1 MRTFKTSG
9 ATKLLQ
15 LEVSTLRER
24 DGYHRKK
31 LHEAEEEAR
40 AIRAAGERRLSEAE
54 AQRGREVELHEKRIV
69 KLMNVLEALTVAGD
83 AKSDVRV
90 LAEKTNRVREVRELL
105 DEEKLLVRAF
115 QKRSREASAGENEA
129 EREAYRRKV
138 AELEAEAKMLKTF
151 AETQVEEG
159 RQAHVRE
166 SEIVNRRVAELEEQ
180 QKQTVRAWEGRL
192 AEAHGR
198 RTAEVADRD
207 RALLESEEELRLE
220 LAEARGQAAQ
230 AEEQF
235 ELLAAKQ
242 GGRSAVRD
250 LEMIRGL
257 EAELQAVR
265 EKAAVSEGR
274 AVAAERAAN
283 AAERAASAL
292 HQATAAEHA
301 TMKGQL
307 AQLKDHGQSV
317 RMELITRLTK
327 GNSRQLMR
335 HTLSQWITLV
345 SLSRREA
352 AEKLRLEQLKLKGS
366 LDEQGRGRAE
376 EGRKAEEGRIRQRR
390 KTSELEIS
398 HGAARAEL
406 EARLDEQH
414 AALEAAQQQLRTQ
427 AEDGAAAAAAALKR
441 SAQIELE
448 MVGEMASA
456 SSTAVRELQAEG
468 EELRRRFI
476 SEAKERHALVAK
488 QGQVQKRAAG
498 KLAMRLGV
506 KQLHV
511 VFHAWCVV
519 WRDSDATRKQEGLAA
534 EVARCR
540 EEMLGLESSK
550 DKMARRI
557 LQKILLGVVSRC
569 FTGWAKMLREAK
581 QEAKLGELRAEVE
594 DVEKLRLTAE
604 QQDELKK
611 EKMARRLLGNKLLK
625 TTATIFGA
633 WRSDTLEMR
642 QAKVVERLEEL
653 AMQQELAADEHKERM
668 AKKIGIKIRMAAVQR
683 CLTAWRDDVR
693 EEKRRRLG
701 EQMEQAQAELMGGRI
716 AEEERKAEDGR
727 IRQRRK
733 TSELEI
739 SHGAAQSAAAA
750 AAAKADEVK
759 ERMSRFMI
767 RMTGRQQL
775 HQVCPAPPPKACP
788 CPLAIALAP
797 LTPHPSPRTPRPVP
811 LTLTPRAPPSTLRTP
826 DLHRLAQRGGLCA
839 REGQ

>member
-105 DEEKLLVRAF
+105 DEEKQLVRAF
-115 QKRSREASAGENEA
+115 QKRSREAAASENEA

-166 SEIVNRRVAELEEQ
+166 TEIVNRRVAELEEQ

-242 GGRSAVRD
+242 GGRSAARD

-274 AVAAERAAN
+274 AVAAERAAK
-283 AAERAASAL
+283 AL
-292 HQATAAEHA
+292 HEATAAEHA

-317 RMELITRLTK
+317 RQELIARLTK
-327 GNSRQLMR
+327 GNSRQLLR

-352 AEKLRLEQLKLKGS
+352 AAKLKGS
-366 LDEQGRGRAE
+366 LDEQGRRLDEQGRRFDEQGRGQVE
-376 EGRKAEEGRIRQRR
+376 EKKRQRR

-406 EARLDEQH
+406 EARLDEQQ
-414 AALEAAQQQLRTQ
+414 AALDAAQQQLRAQ

-448 MVGEMASA
+448 MVGEMAAA
-456 SSTAVRELQAEG
+456 SSTAVRELQVEG

-511 VFHAWCVV
+511 VFRAWCVV

-581 QEAKLGELRAEVE
+581 QEAKLGALRAEVE
-594 DVEKLRLTAE
+594 DVEKQRLTAE
-604 QQDELKK
+604 QQDALKK
-611 EKMARRLLGNKLLK
+611 EKMARRLLGNKLAK
-625 TTATIFGA
+625 TMATIFGA
-633 WRSDTLEMR
+633 WRSDTLEAR
-642 QAKVVERLEEL
+642 QAKVTERLEEL
-653 AMQQELAADEHKERM
+653 AMQQDLAADAHKERM
-668 AKKIGIKIRMAAVQR
+668 AKKIGIKIRMAVVQR
-683 CLTAWRDDVR
+683 CLAAWRDDVR
-693 EEKRRRLG
+693 NEKRQRLG
-701 EQMEQAQAELMGGRI
+701 EQMERAQAELVGGRI
-716 AEEERKAEDGR
+716 AEEEKR
-727 IRQRRK
+727 I
-733 TSELEI
+733 
-739 SHGAAQSAAAA
+739 AAGD
-750 AAAKADEVK
+750 KADEVK

-775 HQVCPAPPPKACP
+775 HQVFG
-788 CPLAIALAP
+788 LGFG
-797 LTPHPSPRTPRPVP
+797 
-811 LTLTPRAPPSTLRTP
+811 LR
-826 DLHRLAQRGGLCA
+826 LGLGLGLRLGLGG
-839 REGQ
+839 

>member
-105 DEEKLLVRAF
+105 DEEKQLVRTF
-115 QKRSREASAGENEA
+115 QKRSREAAASENEA

-159 RQAHVRE
+159 RQAHARE
-166 SEIVNRRVAELEEQ
+166 TEIVNRRVAELEEQ

-198 RTAEVADRD
+198 RTAEVAERD
-207 RALLESEEELRLE
+207 QALLESEEELRLE
-220 LAEARGQAAQ
+220 LAEARGLAAQ

-235 ELLAAKQ
+235 ELLSAKQ
-242 GGRSAVRD
+242 GGRSAARD

-257 EAELQAVR
+257 ESELQAVR

-274 AVAAERAAN
+274 AVAAERAA
-283 AAERAASAL
+283 SAL
-292 HQATAAEHA
+292 HEATAAEHA

-307 AQLKDHGQSV
+307 AQLKDHGQLV

-327 GNSRQLMR
+327 GSSRQLLR
-335 HTLSQWITLV
+335 HTLTQWITLV
-345 SLSRREA
+345 SLSRRERA
-352 AEKLRLEQLKLKGS
+352 AKLKSS
-366 LDEQGRGRAE
+366 LDEQGRGQVE
-376 EGRKAEEGRIRQRR
+376 EKKRQRR
-390 KTSELEIS
+390 KTSELEVS

-406 EARLDEQH
+406 EARLDEQQV
-414 AALEAAQQQLRTQ
+414 ALDAAQQLLRTQ

-448 MVGEMASA
+448 MVGEMAAA
-456 SSTAVRELQAEG
+456 SSMAVRELQAEG

-476 SEAKERHALVAK
+476 SEAKERHEIVAK
-488 QGQVQKRAAG
+488 QERAQKRAAG

-511 VFHAWCVV
+511 VFRAWCVV

-557 LQKILLGVVSRC
+557 LQKILLGVVTRC
-569 FTGWAKMLREAK
+569 FAGWVKMLHEAK
-581 QEAKLGELRAEVE
+581 QEAKLGALRAEVE
-594 DVEKLRLTAE
+594 EVEKQRLTAE

-611 EKMARRLLGNKLLK
+611 ERMARRLLGNKLAK
-625 TTATIFGA
+625 TMATVFGA
-633 WRSDTLEMR
+633 WRSDPLETR
-642 QAKVVERLEEL
+642 QAKVTERLEEL
-653 AMQQELAADEHKERM
+653 AMQQDLAADAHKERM
-668 AKKIGIKIRMAAVQR
+668 AKKIGIKIRMAVVQR

-693 EEKRRRLG
+693 DEKRQRLS
-701 EQMEQAQAELMGGRI
+701 EQMERAQAELLGGRI
-716 AEEERKAEDGR
+716 AEEEKRV
-727 IRQRRK
+727 
-733 TSELEI
+733 
-739 SHGAAQSAAAA
+739 AAGQ
-750 AAAKADEVK
+750 KADEVK

-775 HQVCPAPPPKACP
+775 HQVCPA
-788 CPLAIALAP
+788 
-797 LTPHPSPRTPRPVP
+797 T
-811 LTLTPRAPPSTLRTP
+811 
-826 DLHRLAQRGGLCA
+826 
-839 REGQ
+839 GQG

>member
-105 DEEKLLVRAF
+105 DEEKQLVRTF
-115 QKRSREASAGENEA
+115 QKRSREAAASENEA

-159 RQAHVRE
+159 RQAHARE
-166 SEIVNRRVAELEEQ
+166 TEIVNRRVAELEEQ

-198 RTAEVADRD
+198 RTAEVAERD
-207 RALLESEEELRLE
+207 QALLESEEELRLE
-220 LAEARGQAAQ
+220 LAEARGLAAQ

-235 ELLAAKQ
+235 ELLSAKQ
-242 GGRSAVRD
+242 GGRSAARD

-257 EAELQAVR
+257 ESELQAVR

-274 AVAAERAAN
+274 AVAAERAA
-283 AAERAASAL
+283 SAL
-292 HQATAAEHA
+292 HEATAAEHA

-307 AQLKDHGQSV
+307 AQLKDHGQLV

-327 GNSRQLMR
+327 GSSRQLLR
-335 HTLSQWITLV
+335 HTLTQWITLV
-345 SLSRREA
+345 SLSRRERA
-352 AEKLRLEQLKLKGS
+352 AKLKSS
-366 LDEQGRGRAE
+366 LDEQGRGQVE
-376 EGRKAEEGRIRQRR
+376 EKKRQRR
-390 KTSELEIS
+390 KTSELEVS

-406 EARLDEQH
+406 EARLDEQQV
-414 AALEAAQQQLRTQ
+414 ALDAAQQLLRTQ

-448 MVGEMASA
+448 MVGEMAAA
-456 SSTAVRELQAEG
+456 SSMAVRELQAEG

-476 SEAKERHALVAK
+476 SEAKERHEIVAK
-488 QGQVQKRAAG
+488 QERAQKRAAG

-511 VFHAWCVV
+511 VFRAWCVV

-557 LQKILLGVVSRC
+557 LQKILLGVETRC
-569 FTGWAKMLREAK
+569 FAGWVKMLHEAK
-581 QEAKLGELRAEVE
+581 QEAKLGALRAEVE
-594 DVEKLRLTAE
+594 EVEKQRLTAE

-611 EKMARRLLGNKLLK
+611 ERMARRLLGNKLAK
-625 TTATIFGA
+625 TMATIFGA

-642 QAKVVERLEEL
+642 QAKVTERLEEL
-653 AMQQELAADEHKERM
+653 AMQQDLAADAHKERM
-668 AKKIGIKIRMAAVQR
+668 AKKIGIKIRMAVVQR

-693 EEKRRRLG
+693 DEKRQRLS
-701 EQMEQAQAELMGGRI
+701 EQMERAQAELLGGRI
-716 AEEERKAEDGR
+716 AEEEKRV
-727 IRQRRK
+727 
-733 TSELEI
+733 
-739 SHGAAQSAAAA
+739 AAGQ
-750 AAAKADEVK
+750 KADEVK

-775 HQVCPAPPPKACP
+775 HQVCPA
-788 CPLAIALAP
+788 
-797 LTPHPSPRTPRPVP
+797 T
-811 LTLTPRAPPSTLRTP
+811 
-826 DLHRLAQRGGLCA
+826 
-839 REGQ
+839 GQG